1 MTPLRRLISYLLRH
15 KKSLALGGLCV
26 AGSAI
31 FSLTK
36 PWIVGSAVNTLT
48 KGVNRADLIRY
59 GAMLVGASAIEGL
72 FLYLQRW
79 IIIGASRR
87 IEYEIRTPGAPPET
101 IRLLAGGSDEEDRRS
116 GIRVDHAA
124 EFSRLAGTSGLSRT
138 MKWPAFGT

>member
-26 AGSAI
+26 VGSAI

-36 PWIVGSAVNTLT
+36 PWIVGNAVNELSKAVT
-48 KGVNRADLIRY
+48 RAALIRY
-59 GAMLVGASAIEGL
+59 GLMLVGAAAIEGL

-87 IEYEIRTPGAPPET
+87 IE
-101 IRLLAGGSDEEDRRS
+101 
-116 GIRVDHAA
+116 
-124 EFSRLAGTSGLSRT
+124 
-138 MKWPAFGT
+138 